1 MATKSIIDT
10 VRVDRAG
17 KSHNCQA
24 NSTHRIN
31 MGDVR
36 LKVKDGLGWA
46 HYCQECAI
54 KIIDRDITKLTQLRH
69 LNPEE

>member
-1 MATKSIIDT
+1 MK
-10 VRVDRAG
+10 
-17 KSHNCQA
+17 
-24 NSTHRIN
+24 
-31 MGDVR
+31 GDVR